1 MPEQALRLPAL
12 TNAPNPSRA
21 RVLTRRSPPLPG
33 QDYCFIDFR
42 YRFTLLI
49 SIDMRM
55 MLHIN
60 WLRTAARALL
70 AWTLGLGLMLGAV
83 GCGDRLEVAP
93 STPQTPPTP
102 APAKISEVSPP
113 ATIQN
118 LRSALDNYQPQVS
131 ILSPQPGAVLQDTTV
146 TVRLQVLDLPLFQD
160 PDLGLGPHLEVIL
173 DNQPPT
179 SIYSLDQPLV
189 FQNLEPGTHT
199 LRAFATR
206 PWHESF
212 KNEGAYAQ
220 TTFHIFT
227 KTQDNNPD
235 LTQPLLT
242 YNHPTGT
249 YGAEP
254 IMLDFY
260 LTNAPLHLV
269 ARENPED
276 EILDWR
282 IGVTVNGESFFLDRW
297 EPIYLKGFQ
306 PGLNWVQ
313 LQFFDQEG
321 NSIKNAFNNT
331 VRLINYQPKAQDT
344 LSKLVRGQIS
354 ATVARGIVQPNYK
367 APVPVPTPTPTP
379 EPPIEEAPIE
389 EAAPEPPIEEAPIEE
404 AAPEPPIEEAAPEP
418 PIEEAAPEPPIEE
431 AAPEAVVE
439 EAAPEA
445 VVEEAA
451 PEAVV
456 EEAAPEAVVEEAAPE
471 AVVEEAATK
480 AATPGEVKTPKP
492 ETQKSETSKMARF
505 LSRFRRQS
513 EQTTTAAP
521 TEAVAPET
529 SP

>member
-1 MPEQALRLPAL
+1 
-12 TNAPNPSRA
+12 
-21 RVLTRRSPPLPG
+21 
-33 QDYCFIDFR
+33 
-42 YRFTLLI
+42 
-49 SIDMRM
+49 MRM
-55 MLHIN
+55 ILRIN
-60 WLRTAARALL
+60 WLRTTARTLL
-70 AWTLGLGLMLGAV
+70 AWTLGLGLLFGAV

-102 APAKISEVSPP
+102 ATAKISEVSPP
-113 ATIQN
+113 TAIQN

-146 TVRLQVLDLPLFQD
+146 NVRLQVLDLPLFQD

-173 DNQPPT
+173 DNQLPT
-179 SIYSLDQPLV
+179 SIYSVDQPLV
-189 FQNLEPGTHT
+189 LKNLEPGTHT
-199 LRAFATR
+199 LRVFATR
-206 PWHESF
+206 PWNESF

-235 LTQPLLT
+235 RAQPLLT
-242 YNHPTGT
+242 YNQPTGT

-269 ARENPED
+269 ARENPDD

-282 IGVTVNGESFFLDRW
+282 VGVTVNGESFFLDRW

-354 ATVARGIVQPNYK
+354 ATAARGIVQPNYK
-367 APVPVPTPTPTP
+367 PPVTTPTPTPAPTPTP

-389 EAAPEPPIEEAPIEE
+389 EAPIEE
-404 AAPEPPIEEAAPEP
+404 AAPEPVVEEAAPEP
-418 PIEEAAPEPPIEE
+418 VVEEAAPEPVVEE
-431 AAPEAVVE
+431 TAPEPVVEETAPEPVVEETAPEPVVEETAPEAVVE

-451 PEAVV
+451 PEAPAPV
-456 EEAAPEAVVEEAAPE
+456 ETAVTKVAAP
-471 AVVEEAATK
+471 
-480 AATPGEVKTPKP
+480 GEGKTLKP
-492 ETQKSETSKMARF
+492 ETENSPISKVKRF

-513 EQTTTAAP
+513 EESTTVAP
-521 TEAVAPET
+521 APVTTSTEAATPET